1 MSTHLKAVQRP
12 RLGSRHCRMLRAA
25 GKLPASVHG
34 QGKAHAEIALDMD
47 QFLAARRHHENLFDL
62 DVEGGAAETVMV
74 REIQYDAFGDRMVH
88 VEFRRVVRGVAI
100 EADVELVFVGQAR
113 GGVLTPL
120 HRTIKVS
127 AIPSKIPD
135 VIEVDASAFT
145 QGQSIA
151 AKDIK
156 LPDGVKLADKPDMA
170 MAVVAGASAM
180 EVTVK
185 PEDAAGAAPAGATPT
200 A

>member
-1 MSTHLKAVQRP
+1 MSTHLKAELRT

-25 GKLPASVHG
+25 GKLPASIHG
-34 QGKAHAEIALDMD
+34 LSKAHVEVALDTE

-62 DVEGGAAETVMV
+62 DITGAAAETVMV

-88 VEFRRVVRGVAI
+88 VEFKRVVRGVAI

-135 VIEVDASAFT
+135 VIEVDATQFA
-145 QGQSIA
+145 QGQSVLA
-151 AKDIK
+151 RDVK
-156 LPDGVKLADKPDMA
+156 LPEGVKLAEKPETSL
-170 MAVVAGASAM
+170 AVVAGATAM
-180 EVTVK
+180 DEAPK
-185 PEDAAGAAPAGATPT
+185 ADEAGAAPAAGGTPS
-200 A
+200 